1 MYQLTFSGDCKPTP
15 CRKVTKKS
23 IPRLTAVKLLKK
35 KKKKDQKKNLQ
46 ISQKNNAYYLQR
58 AINK

>member
-23 IPRLTAVKLLKK
+23 IPILTTVKLLKK
-35 KKKKDQKKNLQ
+35 KKKNQKKNLQ